1 MAYGYDLEKK
11 ECNVVDHQYQNS
23 NEYKEKVISLDN
35 LLLSNTMFGKG
46 VLNRKRSCYI
56 LQRKRNIGAFDIWEY
71 IDEEKINNNRENS
84 LKNLNELRRI
94 MAYDLETVR
103 ENIEKITRY
112 LNDLK
117 TFYYT
122 FSKTKFFIADIE
134 KQASIMSLVGAYSNI
149 LSLFWKV
156 KAQNNY
162 EYITKRLENVLRK
175 LDEIEGLE
183 NVVYDFLL
191 EVRKER

>member
-1 MAYGYDLEKK
+1 M
-11 ECNVVDHQYQNS
+11 VDHQYQNS